1 MQEVERLLRAA
12 TENRG
17 GALLLGGAPGSG
29 RSTLLRTAAAQAEGW
44 TVLTVPGHLAE
55 RDLALAA
62 LHRLTDQARRSL
74 TAGPGPDEDFHGRNV
89 VTAGDSLLRLL
100 GTASAHRPL
109 LCLLDDAHLFDPPSL
124 RVIAYAARRLG
135 GQRIALLAA
144 GPPDLAECARPV
156 PPLSPEDCRALLA
169 ARAPDLADD
178 VAAALTGLSGG
189 NPAALTDLAAALSPE
204 QRRGYAPL
212 PVTLPPDSPLR
223 RRLRAELGALPPAT
237 RELLLLAAAD
247 PPVPLPDLLAAA
259 AAGAPTPLSGPFA
272 ATTAG
277 SSAPP
282 SGPIAATTAG
292 TPAPPS
298 DPFAATTAGTPA
310 PPSGPIAATTAG
322 TPAPPS
328 DPFAA
333 TTAGTPAPLS
343 DPLAAAAAGA
353 PTPLSDPLAAATVG
367 AGPGLDDLAPAERAG
382 LITIDGTRVHF
393 GSEVVR
399 AVTYREMPAIARR
412 AAHLALARVSAAR
425 GRLLDALLHRAAAA
439 TTADPALAA
448 ALTEAAAPAAP
459 SEAAKALRY
468 AAELT
473 RDPAERA
480 AALVGAA
487 RSAWLAGR
495 PHEAIPLIRDA
506 ERSTG
511 WHRSAAIESVTTAGD
526 GTSTATASDATPTT
540 NDATPTN
547 TASNETSTT
556 TASDATPTTTASN
569 EMSTTTASNAT
580 PTTTTGNE
588 TSTTTASNTTP
599 TTNDATPTTTAGDGT
614 STTTASNTT
623 PTTNDATPTT
633 TAGDGTSTTTAS
645 NTTPTT
651 NDATPTTTAGDGTS
665 TTTASN
671 ATPTATASDGTTT
684 ASDAT
689 PTVTASAGAS
699 AGLPAPA
706 RTRLRAR
713 GLAAEM
719 RPDEPTSREIL
730 LDVAAELGDGDP
742 LAALDALSLAGEAA
756 SLAGE
761 QVRYAVLARRVMAR
775 QHGDET
781 PAVAMAYHHVAG
793 LAEIACGDQP
803 AAFTRFRREL
813 DLAGRVAEPMPLIRA
828 ATAGILVGDARR
840 ATAAAGRA
848 AVLAAAGGAR
858 SLVPRALELAAL
870 AGMAAGDYDSA
881 TTAALDGV
889 AMARGTGQ
897 SALAATHL
905 GLLAVLAALVGDR
918 ENGQARIRAATG
930 TDHAR
935 PLCEWALAL
944 LDLVDG
950 RQRAAAQR
958 LHTLVAGPPGRGSAL
973 LRVAVVPHLLEA
985 AGPEP
990 ALNPVAAAFDD
1001 WAGRTGQDVWL
1012 ALRDRC
1018 RALRTR
1024 DGEAAEAHFHTALRR
1039 VGEGGFPRAHTE
1051 LLYGRLLR
1059 RRRRHVAARE
1069 HLRRAAETFRLLGAD
1084 PWAAQSVRELRAAGE
1099 RPATGA
1105 GCTVEGGLTAQQER
1119 IAALVAEGATNREVA
1134 QELHLSPR
1142 TVDHHLRN
1150 VFARLGVRSR
1160 TEMARLLATR

>member
-29 RSTLLRTAAAQAEGW
+29 RSTLLRTAAAQAEDW

-109 LCLLDDAHLFDPPSL
+109 LCLLDDAHLFDPLSQ

-135 GQRIALLAA
+135 GHRIALLAA
-144 GPPDLAECARPV
+144 GPPDLAECSRPV

-247 PPVPLPDLLAAA
+247 PPAPLPDLLAAA

-272 ATTAG
+272 ARTAG
-277 SSAPP
+277 TSAPP
-282 SGPIAATTAG
+282 SDPLAATTTGTPAPPSDPFTATTAG

-298 DPFAATTAGTPA
+298 DPFT
-310 PPSGPIAATTAG
+310 ATTAG

-328 DPFAA
+328 DPFTA
-333 TTAGTPAPLS
+333 TTAGTPAPPS
-343 DPLAAAAAGA
+343 DPLAATTAGT

-412 AAHLALARVSAAR
+412 AAHLTLARVLAAR
-425 GRLLDALLHRAAAA
+425 GRRLDALLHRAAAA

-495 PHEAIPLIRDA
+495 PHEAVPLIRDA

-526 GTSTATASDATPTT
+526 GTSTTTASDATPTT
-540 NDATPTN
+540 NDPTPTT
-547 TASNETSTT
+547 TASNGTSTT
-556 TASDATPTTTASN
+556 TASD
-569 EMSTTTASNAT
+569 
-580 PTTTTGNE
+580 G
-588 TSTTTASNTTP
+588 
-599 TTNDATPTTTAGDGT
+599 
-614 STTTASNTT
+614 
-623 PTTNDATPTT
+623 
-633 TAGDGTSTTTAS
+633 
-645 NTTPTT
+645 
-651 NDATPTTTAGDGTS
+651 
-665 TTTASN
+665 
-671 ATPTATASDGTTT
+671 TPTATAGDGTTT
-684 ASDAT
+684 ASDGT

-761 QVRYAVLARRVMAR
+761 QVRYAALARRVMAR
-775 QHGDET
+775 QHGDEA

-813 DLAGRVAEPMPLIRA
+813 DLAGRVAEPTPLIRA

-848 AVLAAAGGAR
+848 AVLAAADGAR

-889 AMARGTGQ
+889 AVSRGTGQ

-1024 DGEAAEAHFHTALRR
+1024 DGEAAEAHFRTALRR

-1105 GCTVEGGLTAQQER
+1105 GCTAEGGLTAQQER